1 MNKKF
6 LSLALAGLMTVSSFG
21 ATVYA
26 APKKEEKAKVSLF
39 EQYNPNVAHA
49 FANAAKA
56 NKGDKALT
64 QKQKEYMSLA
74 IGIAVKCEACTKTH
88 AKKAVEAGATMEE
101 LAELVGTCVMMGGGP
116 STAFGR
122 LALETAKAA
131 GAKDA
136 EKKINL
142 KEITEFVGEL
152 SDTDAVDALLK
163 EHIPEFAKKY
173 SMIGKNVMRDGYL
186 TIKEKEMISL
196 AIAMSVRCDGC
207 MNYHGAQCAKVG
219 VTEAELADIIACTK
233 IMNGGPASPAARTAL
248 AAYRKGQEEMKK
260 EAKKAEKKDVKENKA
275 EVKVEKKV
283 K

>member
-26 APKKEEKAKVSLF
+26 APKKDEKAKVSLF

-88 AKKAVEAGATMEE
+88 SKLAVEAGATMEE

-136 EKKINL
+136 EKKIEL
-142 KEITEFVGEL
+142 KEITEFEGEL
-152 SDTDAVDALLK
+152 SDKDPVDALLK
-163 EHIPEFAKKY
+163 ANIPEFAKKY
-173 SMIGKNVMRDGYL
+173 SMIGKNVMRNGYL

-196 AIAMSVRCDGC
+196 AIAMAVRCDGC
-207 MNYHGAQCAKVG
+207 MNYHGAQNAKVG
-219 VTEAELADIIACTK
+219 VTEAELADVIACTK
-233 IMNGGPASPAARTAL
+233 IMGGGPASPAARTAL

-260 EAKKAEKKDVKENKA
+260 EAEKAQKKDVKEKKAEVKAEKKDK
-275 EVKVEKKV
+275 
-283 K
+283 